1 MGLSHWLQGKR
12 RKAKRVPAGQ
22 HVVTQFPVL
31 HVGPVPL
38 FEPETWG
45 FRAFGLVQEEKTYT
59 YDELTSGSR
68 FPIST
73 VGADFHCVTSWS
85 TLDNVWGGVAFN
97 DFLAQLT
104 VLPTARYVMA
114 HCEYGYTTN
123 MPLSDLTRGEAILA
137 WQRNGIDLDP
147 DHGYPLRLVVPH
159 LYGWKSAKWLHG
171 LEFMAEDEAGYWE
184 RRGYHMYGDPWREQR
199 YSWD

>member
-1 MGLSHWLQGKR
+1 MGLSDWLLGKM
-12 RKAKRVPAGQ
+12 RKANRVPVGQ
-22 HVVTQFPVL
+22 HVVTKFPVL
-31 HVGPVPL
+31 HVGPVPP
-38 FEPETWG
+38 FDRETWA
-45 FRAFGLVQEEKTYT
+45 FKVFGLVQEEKTYT
-59 YDELTSGSR
+59 YDELTSGSL

-73 VGADFHCVTSWS
+73 VNADFHCVTSWS
-85 TLDNVWGGVAFN
+85 TLDNVWGGIVFN
-97 DFLAQLT
+97 DFLAQVK
-104 VLPTARYVMA
+104 VLPAARYVMA

-123 MPLSDLTRGEAILA
+123 IPLVDLTRGEAILA
-137 WQRNGIDLDP
+137 WQRNGVDLDP

-199 YSWD
+199 YSW